1 MAMRRCRW
9 GGGQCML
16 WSSLLHDNTETLDDD
31 NDNDNNNTNLSVLS
45 MALLFLPVLIFHN

>member
-1 MAMRRCRW
+1 
-9 GGGQCML
+9 ML